1 MNIEIISDAYTI
13 ADRIKNYYDIAN
25 KYKVNHIVFLN
36 TCNPQ
41 STLNAKRFAV
51 NFLKSDSKG
60 NEEVVFTDSNLI
72 EVPDIN
78 IIYKGITIFKNNNK
92 YDNNIDIGVWT
103 DHSGCNV
110 YW

>member
-1 MNIEIISDAYTI
+1 MNIEIISDVYTI

-25 KYKVNHIVFLN
+25 KYKANRIVFLN
-36 TCNPQ
+36 TYNPQ
-41 STLNAKRFAV
+41 STLNTKRFAV
-51 NFLKSDSKG
+51 NFLKLDNNG
-60 NEEVVFTDSNLI
+60 NEEVVFVNGTLL
-72 EVPDIN
+72 EVPDIK
-78 IIYKGITIFKNNNK
+78 IIYHGINIFKNNNK